1 MECRIYSSP
10 ALQPRSIAYTV
21 LCSLDE
27 EIGSINEAHR
37 VALKIWEWIK
47 QYLDVSPPI
56 FTENEAIGMTH
67 IIYRYRMSTDK
78 HYLSLRIV
86 TRNNRGEIAVTTIP
100 EALAP
105 RLSVEPPIYSPMRDF
120 QEYIT
125 PREEL
130 PPGQYVIPAPI
141 IYRILGQPCLD
152 CRETGIIIA
161 GMVEKPLQI
170 HPEDLNG
177 YPTKNIV
184 ADLHCVTGWTV
195 KNIAWTGVPL
205 KYLLEE
211 AGVRKEA
218 KYGLI
223 YGLDGYSAVVPLL
236 YLLDE
241 DTLLATHMNHEPIPP
256 EHGGPVRLVVPALY
270 GWKSVKWVSR
280 ILLLDRYLDGFWESL
295 GYHERGSPWL
305 EERFKRPL

>member
-1 MECRIYSSP
+1 LDCRIYSSP
-10 ALQPRSIAYTV
+10 ALQPKSIAYTV

-27 EIGSINEAHR
+27 EVGSISDAHR

-47 QYLDVSPPI
+47 QYLDVSPPV
-56 FTENEAIGMTH
+56 FTENEAIGTTH
-67 IIYRYRMSTDK
+67 IIYRYRMSTGN
-78 HYLSLRIV
+78 HYLSLRIA
-86 TRNNRGEIAVTTIP
+86 TRNNHGEIAVATIP
-100 EALAP
+100 EALVHK
-105 RLSVEPPIYSPMRDF
+105 LDVEPETYSPKKDF
-120 QEYIT
+120 QEYIA
-125 PREEL
+125 PRREL
-130 PPGQYVIPAPI
+130 PPGQYVIPSPI
-141 IYRILGQPCLD
+141 IYRILGQPCID

-170 HPEDLNG
+170 YPEDLDR
-177 YPTKNIV
+177 YPLRTIV

-195 KNIAWTGVPL
+195 KNIVWTGVPL

-211 AGVRKEA
+211 AGLREGA

-223 YGLDGYSAVVPLL
+223 YGLDGYSAVVPIP

-241 DTLLATHMNHEPIPP
+241 NTLLATRMNHELIPP

-305 EERFKRPL
+305 EERFKSPL